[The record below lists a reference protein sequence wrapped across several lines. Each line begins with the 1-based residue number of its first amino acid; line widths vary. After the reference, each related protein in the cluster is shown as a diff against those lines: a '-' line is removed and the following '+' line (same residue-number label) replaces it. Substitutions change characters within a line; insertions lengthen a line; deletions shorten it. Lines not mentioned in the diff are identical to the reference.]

1 MPIDEALEA
10 YLASL
15 DSAQQEFLN
24 DVEELQEEGLTT
36 EEVLLFIAA
45 IDLTT
50 YFVEDLGLSAGV
62 NAYMGAT
69 EAILSDLPFFGAT
82 SEAQLMALQNVQ
94 RTMISN
100 LSRNVASSLQT
111 AMAQG
116 IANNLG
122 RDDISDLMSNIVKGN
137 RADATITTMLSTYEQ
152 SVIATMAEGLPE
164 NTLWN
169 YVGPQD
175 KKNRPVCREFLTKQP
190 LTKKQIRAIK
200 SDGFEFRGGG
210 RCRHQWWPIDG

>member
-45 IDLTT
+45 SDLTT

-116 IANNLG
+116 IDNNLG

-200 SDGFEFRGGG
+200 SDGFEFRGGW

>member
-36 EEVLLFIAA
+36 EEVLVFIAA

-50 YFVEDLGLSAGV
+50 YFDEDLGLSAGV

-82 SEAQLMALQNVQ
+82 SEAKLMALQNVQ

-190 LTKKQIRAIK
+190 LTKKQIRAIT
-200 SDGFEFRGGG
+200 SDGFEFRGGW